1 MEDRKEVGSRK
12 SEAGSRQSGSA
23 ARRTVLFASVFS
35 FLFFILGSGSYF
47 LSSVSFAAEVKDA
60 KKDQVPT
67 IITSESLTAD
77 NKAKTAL
84 FTGSVVAK
92 KGDMTLYA
100 DKMLVYYVDTGSGSN
115 IDRIDAEGN
124 VKLTRGDRV
133 VTSGKVVYYAGPQE
147 RAIFTES
154 PRAAEGKNVVIGT
167 KMTYYMKEDRSEVEN
182 SKVFLVEKEQGS
194 KESKP
199 AGKKKK

>member
-1 MEDRKEVGSRK
+1 MGNNRKFGTGKIKLTTIVI
-12 SEAGSRQSGSA
+12 
-23 ARRTVLFASVFS
+23 VCIIS
-35 FLFFILGSGSYF
+35 FLPFVLTPVSY
-47 LSSVSFAAEVKDA
+47 ADDRNA
-60 KKDQVPT
+60 KKEQIPT
-67 IITSESLTAD
+67 VITSVSLTAD

-100 DKMLVYYVDTGSGSN
+100 DRMLVYYSDSEGSSSN
-115 IDRIDAEGN
+115 IDKIDAVGN
-124 VKLTRGDRV
+124 VKLIRGDRV
-133 VTSGKVVYYAGPQE
+133 VTSGKVVYFAGPQE

-167 KMTYYMKEDRSEVEN
+167 KMTYYMKDDISEVEN

-194 KESKP
+194 RDAKSADK
-199 AGKKKK
+199 GRDKKSDKNNK

>member
-1 MEDRKEVGSRK
+1 MGNKMKYRGVWQYAHVMAFMIS
-12 SEAGSRQSGSA
+12 
-23 ARRTVLFASVFS
+23 L
-35 FLFFILGSGSYF
+35 LFFTSP
-47 LSSVSFAAEVKDA
+47 SFALEKDSKNA
-60 KKDQVPT
+60 AVPT
-67 IITSESLTAD
+67 VITSESLTAD

-124 VKLTRGDRV
+124 VKLIRGDRV

-154 PRAAEGKNVVIGT
+154 PRAAEGKNVVTGT
-167 KMTYYMKEDRSEVEN
+167 KMTYYMQEDRSVVEN